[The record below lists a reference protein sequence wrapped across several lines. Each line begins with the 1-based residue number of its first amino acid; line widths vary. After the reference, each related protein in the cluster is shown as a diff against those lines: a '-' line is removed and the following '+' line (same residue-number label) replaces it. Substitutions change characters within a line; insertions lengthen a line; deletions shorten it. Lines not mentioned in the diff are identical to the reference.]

1 MKKEIQLNFTKSQ
14 YQIVDICTKPL
25 KFEDFGYLVLQI
37 KFKGACW
44 KIKLDLETFYM
55 LELDLVCLL
64 KLNTYCLII

>member
-37 KFKGACW
+37 KFKGAC
-44 KIKLDLETFYM
+44 
-55 LELDLVCLL
+55 
-64 KLNTYCLII
+64 